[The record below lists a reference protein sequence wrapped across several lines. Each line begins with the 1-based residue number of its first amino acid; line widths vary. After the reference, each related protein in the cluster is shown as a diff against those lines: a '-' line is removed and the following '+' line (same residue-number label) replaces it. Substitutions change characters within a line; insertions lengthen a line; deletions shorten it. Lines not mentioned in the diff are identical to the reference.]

1 MKKLFIYW
9 LAVSAY
15 CGLAAAPSW
24 KDLQASVQG
33 NDFARL
39 QNWINENGIK
49 STTAANALI
58 AAGMAGDRAMIDR
71 LLALGISVNLTNY
84 YGATA
89 LIKAADN
96 GNTEMVRA
104 LLQRGANA
112 NAVGRCDDLNCKGHT
127 ALMGAACKQDVE
139 MAKLLLKAGADPHV
153 ANNAATAT
161 ANQNGDLELYLLLN
175 EFGGRA
181 RPAPP
186 TEPETTIPIGTLGLT
201 ELLPQIA
208 PRQTTPD
215 QKSKTRLSVI
225 ADDSNIILGDLLT
238 AQLSSQGA
246 FELVERQ
253 EL

>member
-58 AAGMAGDRAMIDR
+58 AAGMAGDRAMMDR

-96 GNTEMVRA
+96 GNTEVVRH
-104 LLQRGANA
+104 LLQRGAKA
-112 NAVGRCDDLNCKGHT
+112 NAVGRCEDLNCKGHT

-139 MAKLLLKAGADPHV
+139 MARMLLEAGADPHV
-153 ANNAATAT
+153 ANNAATET
-161 ANQNGDLELYLLLN
+161 ASQNGDLELYLLLN

-181 RPAPP
+181 LAALP
-186 TEPETTIPIGTLGLT
+186 TEPEMTIPIGALGLT
-201 ELLPQIA
+201 ELLPRMA
-208 PRQTTPD
+208 PSKKVPE
-215 QKSKTRLSVI
+215 QKLKTRLSVI
-225 ADDSNIILGDLLT
+225 ADDSNILLGDLLT
-238 AQLSSQGA
+238 AELSS
-246 FELVERQ
+246 
-253 EL
+253 